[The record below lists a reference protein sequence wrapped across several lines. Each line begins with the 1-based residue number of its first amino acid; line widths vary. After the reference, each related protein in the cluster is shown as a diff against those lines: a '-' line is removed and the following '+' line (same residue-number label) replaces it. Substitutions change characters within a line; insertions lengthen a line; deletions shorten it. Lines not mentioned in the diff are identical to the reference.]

1 MSITN
6 PLSFSNTNCLGNA
19 LTYNKPCSFSARIK
33 NNATVKLSTTDYI
46 YFGKQDNFVNTS
58 KITFQFSSFSGNTNV
73 TFNSFSSG
81 KWDICSNII
90 SNGEYRIKRAT
101 VVFAASGAANV
112 EIIVNNSSYTGSFTR
127 SASYILP
134 VRLELSNSGLPI
146 LSINGE
152 IALTLSQDSTV
163 TEENDNIAY
172 FNSFKA
178 NDTTGH
184 IANGLS
190 LSIRNYSI
198 KLFNPTGDVI
208 HEYRLAEGYGDIIY
222 DAVGTLDGRLI
233 TSSLSNSRIT
243 EPLYKYPYNAIYGF
257 KQDESLDTA
266 FINSRIPENRNSII
280 LYKSDFTSGV
290 DAFINNIGTKPENED
305 SLLIQCLYSEA
316 RTTIAT
322 IASLASKGG
331 IYFPTGTNKQLGRS
345 FNVKFNLKNVSTTN
359 IVNVSIQ
366 VGNNQTASSGLTPS
380 VTKALTEEEIAL
392 ANSTDGLD
400 ISMDLDPLDS
410 SNGTIIGGITFWV
423 RYQANIEPN
432 TNCYK
437 LSDILISQTN
447 FIKDHPKVENG
458 LNSCESSLDFTRT
471 IANVSELYQID
482 NAANVSYIPTYTNTD
497 KNMGADEGWDITS
510 APTSLI
516 TKGVWRANTLVA
528 YLVSETPTTPK
539 TDIPDSWV
547 NIKTNTFLS
556 NANSANFLFSKIGDL
571 SNLNYK
577 RFKCSYS
584 FKYKLN
590 SVNAADTGRLDVGM
604 GYTSFETILNKDI
617 TNTDWNKVS
626 GESYFYIN
634 QLITSESMIS
644 FGISW
649 TTSDSTLA
657 YAGSIADC
665 EFKIFPEEMTLNP
678 IAFNID
684 HNSQSISNIQVYKKE
699 FDPVNTKVNMDR
711 IKNHVKHFN

>member
-58 KITFQFSSFSGNTNV
+58 KITFQFSPFSGNTNV
-73 TFNSFSSG
+73 AFNSFSSG

-90 SNGEYRIKRAT
+90 SNVEYRIKRAT
-101 VVFAASGAANV
+101 IVFAADGAANV

-134 VRLELSNSGLPI
+134 VRLELNTSGVPI

-163 TEENDNIAY
+163 NEENDNIAY
-172 FNSFKA
+172 FNSFKS
-178 NDTTGH
+178 NDATGH

-198 KLFNPTGDVI
+198 NLFNPTGEVI
-208 HEYRLAEGYGDIIY
+208 HAYRLAEGYGDIIY

-233 TSSLSNSRIT
+233 ASSLSDSRIT

-266 FINSRIPENRNSII
+266 FISSLIPENRNSII
-280 LYKSDFTSGV
+280 LYKSDFTSGKDV
-290 DAFINNIGTKPENED
+290 FTNNIGTKPENED
-305 SLLIQCLYSEA
+305 SLLIQCLYSAA
-316 RTTIAT
+316 RATIAT
-322 IASLASKGG
+322 IATFNNKGG

-359 IVNVSIQ
+359 IVNVIVQ
-366 VGNNQTASSGLTPS
+366 VGNNQTANNGLTPS
-380 VTKALTEEEIAL
+380 VIKVLTEEERAL
-392 ANSTDGLD
+392 ANSADGLD
-400 ISMDLDPLDS
+400 ISMDLDPLES
-410 SNGTIIGGITFWV
+410 SNGTTIGGVVLWV
-423 RYQANIEPN
+423 QYQADIEPN
-432 TNCYK
+432 ENCYK
-437 LSDILISQTN
+437 LSDVLISQTN
-447 FIKDHPKVENG
+447 FIKYHPKVENG

-482 NAANVSYIPTYTNTD
+482 NANNVSYIHPYANPD
-497 KNMGADEGWDITS
+497 KNMGADEGWNITS

-516 TKGVWRANTLVA
+516 AKGVWRANTRVL
-528 YLVSETPTTPK
+528 YLVSETPTVPK
-539 TDIPDSWV
+539 TGIPDSWV
-547 NIKTNTFLS
+547 NIKTNTFIS
-556 NANSANFLFSKIGDL
+556 NDVSANCLFSKVGDL
-571 SNLNYK
+571 SNLNYR
-577 RFKCSYS
+577 RFRCSYS
-584 FKYKLN
+584 LKYKLN

-604 GYTSFETILNKDI
+604 GYTSFKTILNKDI
-617 TNTDWNKVS
+617 TNTDWHEIS

-634 QLITSESMIS
+634 QLIANDSMIS

-649 TTSDSTLA
+649 TTSDNTLD

-665 EFKIFPEEMTLNP
+665 EFKVFPEELTLNP
-678 IAFNID
+678 IAFKID
-684 HNSQSISNIQVYKKE
+684 HDAQSISNISVYKKE
-699 FDPVNTKVNMDR
+699 FDPSNTPIQMNRVA
-711 IKNHVKHFN
+711 NHVNHF

>member
-58 KITFQFSSFSGNTNV
+58 KMTFQFSPFSGNTNV
-73 TFNSFSSG
+73 AFNSFSSG
-81 KWDICSNII
+81 KWDICSNMI

-101 VVFAASGAANV
+101 VVFAANGAADA

-127 SASYILP
+127 SVAYILP
-134 VRLELSNSGLPI
+134 LRLELNSSGVPV

-152 IALTLSQDSTV
+152 ITLTPSQDTV
-163 TEENDNIAY
+163 NEENDNIAY

-198 KLFNPTGDVI
+198 NLSNPAGDVI
-208 HEYRLAEGYGDIIY
+208 HAYRLAEGYGDIIY
-222 DAVGTLDGRLI
+222 DAVGTSDGRLI
-233 TSSLSNSRIT
+233 ASSLSNSRII
-243 EPLYKYPYNAIYGF
+243 EPLYEYPYNAIYGF
-257 KQDESLDTA
+257 KQDKSLDTA
-266 FINSRIPENRNSII
+266 FIKSRIPENRDNII
-280 LYKSDFTSGV
+280 LYKSDFTSGKDV
-290 DAFINNIGTKPENED
+290 FTNNIGTKPENED

-316 RTTIAT
+316 RNSIAT
-322 IASLASKGG
+322 IANISNSGG
-331 IYFPTGTNKQLGRS
+331 IYFPTNTNKQLGRS

-359 IVNVSIQ
+359 IVSVTLQ
-366 VGNNQTASSGLTPS
+366 VGNNQVANSGLTSAVP
-380 VTKALTEEEIAL
+380 KILTEEEREL
-392 ANSTDGLD
+392 ANSVDGLD
-400 ISMDLDPLDS
+400 ISIDLDALDS
-410 SNGTIIGGITFWV
+410 SNGTTIGGIVFWV
-423 RYQANIEPN
+423 QYQTAIEPN

-437 LSDILISQTN
+437 LSDVLISQTN
-447 FIKDHPKVENG
+447 FIKDHPRVENG

-471 IANVSELYQID
+471 IANVSELYQINNTD
-482 NAANVSYIPTYTNTD
+482 NVRYIPPYTNPD
-497 KNMGADEGWDITS
+497 KNMGADSVWNITS
-510 APTSLI
+510 APTSSI
-516 TKGVWRANTLVA
+516 TKGVWIANTQVA
-528 YLVSETPTTPK
+528 YLVSETSETPTTDKPN
-539 TDIPDSWV
+539 SWV
-547 NIKTNTFLS
+547 NIKTS
-556 NANSANFLFSKIGDL
+556 NFITNINSANCLFSKIGDL

-577 RFKCSYS
+577 RVKCIYS

-590 SVNAADTGRLDVGM
+590 SVNAADTGRLVVGM
-604 GYTSFETILNKDI
+604 GYTPFKTILNKDI
-617 TNTDWNKVS
+617 TNTDWHEIS

-634 QLITSESMIS
+634 QLISNEYMIS

-665 EFKIFPEEMTLNP
+665 EFEIFPEELTLNP

-699 FDPVNTKVNMDR
+699 FDPSNTKVNMER